1 MIFGQGTGG
10 YITLA
15 TASLDKYSE
24 VLTTT
29 SGVGKFVGSN
39 GLPYVIEKVPLPGGG
54 VLYINGDIE
63 GKVWVLF
70 HQMQTAIQS
79 GPPPTGDTL
88 CFPNHESHSKFA
100 LAVNMGGALG
110 DISWLDSKYCAYHLY
125 SGSIRSIC
133 TL

>member
-39 GLPYVIEKVPLPGGG
+39 GLPYVIERVPLPGGG

-63 GKVWVLF
+63 GKVFYGPEEDKMLF
-70 HQMQTAIQS
+70 NTIKENLNNNVVKLIEM
-79 GPPPTGDTL
+79 DTDI
-88 CFPNHESHSKFA
+88 NNKEFA
-100 LAVNMGGALG
+100 EKAAVELIKM
-110 DISWLDSKYCAYHLY
+110 IEK
-125 SGSIRSIC
+125 
-133 TL
+133 